1 MNKHRTACGLTPRCR
16 PRRGFTLI
24 EVMITVAILGILAAV
39 AFPSYQESVRKG
51 RRADAQ
57 AVLMEAAQFMERFHT
72 QNFRYDRNVAN
83 VDVALPTPL
92 IAAPKEG
99 ASKHYDISL
108 QAVAAQSWTLRAVP
122 RGAHQGDR
130 CGTLTLDNLGRKGGA
145 LGDCWRR

>member
-1 MNKHRTACGLTPRCR
+1 MSTNTAR
-16 PRRGFTLI
+16 PGAAAARRAGRGFTLI

-39 AFPSYQESVRKG
+39 AFPSYQENVRKG
-51 RRADAQ
+51 RRADGQ

-83 VDVALPTPL
+83 VAVALPTPL
-92 IAAPKEG
+92 TAAPKEG

-145 LGDCWRR
+145 SGDCWRR